1 LGKLPVKV
9 SLENGPIK
17 IGDYL
22 TSSNHP
28 GVAMKATEPGK
39 VIGIALESSEKCKDL
54 AIEQCK
60 IMVFVNPHW
69 SIGSLAED
77 GSLASM
83 NSEQL
88 SSEQSI
94 FDQFTLAIKNSLKKL
109 GLIIENGIAQIKEI
123 ITEKLSAKV
132 VVTNQLCLGQ
142 TCIDEAKLKELL
154 ERSRTMGTTNNQTT
168 NNGTTNNGAANNGT
182 TSNETVSNETTS
194 NETMNNQTVSNQPAS
209 NETANNET
217 TNNETTSS
225 EQQTISNEQSNSE
238 QQTMGSEQSGSEQS
252 NSEQSNNEQLSNEQ
266 SSNLTEAESVSNNSE
281 PSTTTTQ

>member
-77 GSLASM
+77 GNLTA
-83 NSEQL
+83 NNETTNN
-88 SSEQSI
+88 EQSI

-154 ERSRTMGTTNNQTT
+154 EKTGTMGTTNNQA
-168 NNGTTNNGAANNGT
+168 TNNGAASNGTASNGT
-182 TSNETVSNETTS
+182 TSNETVSN
-194 NETMNNQTVSNQPAS
+194 QP
-209 NETANNET
+209 ANNET
-217 TNNETTSS
+217 TNNATTSS
-225 EQQTISNEQSNSE
+225 EQLS
-238 QQTMGSEQSGSEQS
+238 SEQSGNEQL
-252 NSEQSNNEQLSNEQ
+252 NNEQLSNLNGVGSDSAQ
-266 SSNLTEAESVSNNSE
+266 TPAPN
-281 PSTTTTQ
+281 Q